1 MSRHRRG
8 RITVQHQPTGAER
21 GMVRFMGVFHAVF
34 GAVFFIVALTVI
46 LPNAGLFALPFLLG
60 GAFFCVNG
68 IRLSIG
74 KNGFARRV
82 AYDVETDVEEET
94 IICMMDDVDQKQ
106 TSEPSQTHQPDY
118 SASYSSNAK
127 ARLEQL
133 EQLKAAGLI
142 TEREYREK
150 REEII
155 QNL

>member
-34 GAVFFIVALTVI
+34 GAVFVIVALTMI
-46 LPNAGLFALPFLLG
+46 LPNAGLFALPFLAG

-68 IRLSIG
+68 IRLAIG
-74 KNGFARRV
+74 KNGFAHRV
-82 AYDVETDVEEET
+82 AYDVETDVEGET
-94 IICMMDDVDQKQ
+94 ITGVMD
-106 TSEPSQTHQPDY
+106 EPTEEVSSPTQNSQADY
-118 SASYSSNAK
+118 SADYSGNAK

-133 EQLKAAGLI
+133 EQLKEAGLI

-150 REEII
+150 REEILR
-155 QNL
+155 NL